1 MEHKARV
8 FNMKHYFTQ
17 PDYRD
22 IPIIHAGDTIY
33 IPNDKESNWSQLM
46 DILGSALSVV
56 TLFIVGGS
64 L

>member
-1 MEHKARV
+1 MQHTART
-8 FNMKHYFTQ
+8 FNMKHYFIQ
-17 PDYRD
+17 PNYRY

-33 IPNDKESNWSQLM
+33 IPNEKESNWSQLM

-56 TLFIVGGS
+56 TLFIVGSS